1 MQPLS
6 SMTPEQRELYAQQFR
21 ARAGIGVPAA
31 AAGAGMAAL
40 GVPAAAAG
48 GGTALALMP
57 NTMGNQEQDPRY
69 RQQIQDQARTGFED
83 QGFQQPTQPG
93 GQGAGGLAQ
102 LLQSLMGR

>member
-6 SMTPEQRELYAQQFR
+6 SMTPEERELYAQQFR
-21 ARAGIGVPAA
+21 ARAGVGVPALA
-31 AAGAGMAAL
+31 GGAGMAAM
-40 GVPAAAAG
+40 GVPGVNAAL
-48 GGTALALMP
+48 GTAMGLMP
-57 NTMGNQEQDPRY
+57 NTMGDQGQDPRY

-93 GQGAGGLAQ
+93 GDGMGGLAQ